1 MEKNILDILNNE
13 FELKIACKKNSLA
26 EKKKIGN
33 CFLTKTLPWS
43 FAINVW

>member
-26 EKKKIGN
+26 EKKIGN